1 MRTNVAKAL
10 DNTREQHPPR
20 SFTEHLQSLLGG
32 STWREPM
39 LGATPTAGRMP
50 AAHEVA
56 AALGMVRGHL
66 CVACGAQA
74 GSRRQ
79 GACTG
84 CGAVTMTKPDPTD
97 IGPLAAE
104 DLLFG
109 QTRHA
114 GQVCRAVADALAADR
129 NSRACQRCRPWLL
142 VVCWAAYYELAHGH
156 GLAQIRPSEVT
167 ADDWDL
173 LTEVARRVI
182 GALAE
187 DAVHRARAKWRA
199 R

>member
-1 MRTNVAKAL
+1 MTTNVAKAL

-56 AALGMVRGHL
+56 AALGMVRHRLPG
-66 CVACGAQA
+66 GA
-74 GSRRQ
+74 
-79 GACTG
+79 
-84 CGAVTMTKPDPTD
+84 PDPTD

-114 GQVCRAVADALAADR
+114 GQVIRAVADALAADR
-129 NSRACQRCRPWLL
+129 NSRACQRCRPWLR
-142 VVCWAAYYELAHGH
+142 VVCWAAYHELAHGQ

-173 LTEVARRVI
+173 LTDAARRVI

>member
-1 MRTNVAKAL
+1 MTTNVAKAL
-10 DNTREQHPPR
+10 DNTRELAPPR
-20 SFTEHLQSLLGG
+20 SFAEHLQSLLGG

-56 AALGMVRGHL
+56 AALGMVRHRLPG
-66 CVACGAQA
+66 GA
-74 GSRRQ
+74 
-79 GACTG
+79 
-84 CGAVTMTKPDPTD
+84 PDPAD

-104 DLLFG
+104 DLLFR

-114 GQVCRAVADALAADR
+114 GVITRAVADALGADR
-129 NSRACQRCRPWLL
+129 NSRACRRCRPWLR
-142 VVCWAAYYELAHGH
+142 VVVWAAYAEMVHGY
-156 GLAQIRPSEVT
+156 GLRHLRPGEVT
-167 ADDWDL
+167 EDDWEM
-173 LTEVARRVI
+173 LTEAARRVI